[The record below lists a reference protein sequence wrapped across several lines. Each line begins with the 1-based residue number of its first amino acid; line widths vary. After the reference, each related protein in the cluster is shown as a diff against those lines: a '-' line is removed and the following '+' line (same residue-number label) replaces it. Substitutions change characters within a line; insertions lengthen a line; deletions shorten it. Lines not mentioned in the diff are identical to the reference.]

1 MSAFS
6 DIISA
11 FDTEKLVE
19 SVGEYDDLPEL
30 ETGRPPMPVL
40 EEVHQMTFDDELNR
54 DYGGDIDTPP
64 KEEDEA
70 AEDEAAEEEAA
81 EDEAAEDEAAEEEEE
96 AVVEEHDLETN
107 PIEIYMKSSVSI
119 YLSIL
124 CVGILTGFFISKALT

>member
-1 MSAFS
+1 
-6 DIISA
+6 
-11 FDTEKLVE
+11 
-19 SVGEYDDLPEL
+19 
-30 ETGRPPMPVL
+30 MPVL

-64 KEEDEA
+64 KEE
-70 AEDEAAEEEAA
+70 EDEAA